1 MSDTLSAFEQAQA
14 GTSDVLV
21 HPGHPTIAT
30 PAMGHL
36 QRKAGIWV
44 TMASCL

>member
-1 MSDTLSAFEQAQA
+1 MSETLAAFKQAQA

-21 HPGHPTIAT
+21 HPGHQTIAT

-36 QRKAGIWV
+36 QREAGTWV

>member
-14 GTSDVLV
+14 GTSGVLV
-21 HPGHPTIAT
+21 HPGHPTIVT
-30 PAMGHL
+30 LAMVHL
-36 QRKAGIWV
+36 QREAGTWV